1 MVDWSIR
8 LPEHVVVTGSA
19 NGLGDECARLL
30 TNAQC
35 RVYGVDVATPPDGL
49 ALCGHYVH
57 VVGSVTDPSTWDE
70 VEKHLDLAE
79 NIATIGFIGAAAIL
93 DVAVLEEEEL
103 DSWRRTWEV
112 NVGGNV
118 LALKRLLPRLSS
130 ADHGS
135 AVVVSSVDAQF
146 AEQQLAAYASSK
158 GALTAA
164 VRTIALDYARTGI
177 NFNVLAP
184 GLMRGGL
191 FERHLASAHDPE
203 RFLATREARQPIG
216 RIVGPDEVARAA
228 AFLLSDHASAIFGT
242 TLTADG
248 GLTAG
253 FDFRTGHEGSS
264 A

>member
-112 NVGGNV
+112 NVGATCLLSNDYC
-118 LALKRLLPRLSS
+118 LASVPPTTARLWSS
-130 ADHGS
+130 A
-135 AVVVSSVDAQF
+135 VSMR
-146 AEQQLAAYASSK
+146 SSPSNNWPPTPLPK
-158 GALTAA
+158 
-164 VRTIALDYARTGI
+164 
-177 NFNVLAP
+177 
-184 GLMRGGL
+184 
-191 FERHLASAHDPE
+191 AH
-203 RFLATREARQPIG
+203 
-216 RIVGPDEVARAA
+216 
-228 AFLLSDHASAIFGT
+228 
-242 TLTADG
+242 
-248 GLTAG
+248 
-253 FDFRTGHEGSS
+253 
-264 A
+264 